1 MGNHLQ
7 DLLVGVSGIPDFLE
21 YLVRRVT
28 AGLIHFPGEPQEG
41 GPVGI
46 FGLETLYPTALVAI
60 EADLLRNCGVDRQSI
75 STAMLVGDRHRDR
88 FLILVTEGSL
98 GESTREIQ
106 ITLEGR
112 WGDRHLAVE
121 VDDLPSGCLLGLF
134 DQGFGLFWGVLGLY
148 SVRAGQ
154 STTPIVSYVCSYHT
168 RSQPSR
174 TGTFGAKEMTL
185 DAMVFALYRNRAL
198 TMFY

>member
-1 MGNHLQ
+1 MGDHLQ
-7 DLLVGVSGIPDFLE
+7 DLLVGVSGVPDFLE

-46 FGLETLYPTALVAI
+46 FGLEPLYPTALVAI

-88 FLILVTEGSL
+88 LLVLASERSP
-98 GESTREIQ
+98 GESTPEIQ

-112 WGDRHLAVE
+112 WGDRHLAVK

-134 DQGFGLFWGVLGLY
+134 DQGLGLFWGVLRLY
-148 SVRAGQ
+148 SVCVR
-154 STTPIVSYVCSYHT
+154 Y
-168 RSQPSR
+168 
-174 TGTFGAKEMTL
+174 
-185 DAMVFALYRNRAL
+185 
-198 TMFY
+198 